1 MTDMSGKLGFGC
13 MRLPVLQDDSI
24 DIVQFSQMVDLFL
37 ERGFTYFDTSYV
49 YHGGKSEPALR
60 EALVKRHRR
69 DTFTIAS
76 KFPVFAI
83 TGSDKEKVEPIF
95 SKQLDNCGVEYFD
108 YYLLHNLNEERYE
121 DIVKPCDLF
130 GFISRKKEE
139 GLIRNIGFSFHDSAD
154 VLDRILTEHPEVDFV
169 QIVINY
175 YDWTSYTVESRKC
188 YETARRHGK
197 GIVVMETVKG
207 GLLANV
213 PSEAED
219 MMKSLQP
226 SLSPASF
233 AVRFAAGLDGIIS
246 VLSGMSNLAQV
257 EDNTSYMQDFV
268 PLSGKEQEVV
278 MDTARLIR
286 EAGPLHTAD
295 ISAYE
300 CVSDSNVPAAA
311 LLDMYTAMAVQSN
324 PYFTAEGNYYSN
336 LRRKYNT
343 PVEGEWIP
351 DGLKLA
357 NGRDITKL
365 VRTAEAYVKEHAF

>member
-1 MTDMSGKLGFGC
+1 MSGKLGFGC
-13 MRLPVLQDDSI
+13 MRLPVLEDGAI
-24 DIVQFSQMVDLFL
+24 DIGQFSKMVDLFL

-60 EALVKRHRR
+60 EALVKRHVR
-69 DTFTIAS
+69 DSFTVAS

-83 TGSDKEKVEPIF
+83 TGSDKDKVEPIF
-95 SKQLDNCGVEYFD
+95 SEQLANCGVDYFD

-121 DIVKPCDLF
+121 SIVSPCDLF
-130 GFISRKKEE
+130 GFIKQKKEE
-139 GLIRNIGFSFHDSAD
+139 GAIRNIGFSFHDSAD

-175 YDWTSYTVESRKC
+175 YDWTSYTVQSREC

-197 GIVVMETVKG
+197 DIVVMETVKG
-207 GLLANV
+207 GLLAKV
-213 PSEAED
+213 PAEAGA
-219 MMKSLQP
+219 MMKAVQP
-226 SLSPASF
+226 SLSAASF
-233 AVRFAAGLDGIIS
+233 AVRFAAGLDGVLA
-246 VLSGMSNLAQV
+246 VLSGMSDLAQA
-257 EDNTSYMQDFV
+257 EDNTSYMQNFI
-268 PLSGKEQEVV
+268 PLSDKEKDIV

-295 ISAYE
+295 LSRYE
-300 CVSDSNVPAAA
+300 DVSERNIPAAA

-336 LRRKYNT
+336 LKRKYNA
-343 PVEGEWIP
+343 PSEGEWIP
-351 DGLKLA
+351 DGLFLA
-357 NGRDITKL
+357 DGTDITEL